1 MKLSGNYLK
10 FESIAERIAYKK
22 RRREALKQTY
32 DDTRSVIVG
41 YVIPALCIGLLVG
54 IVLFVSSCQVA
65 HASEINEDQAVRA
78 IIGEASGEGLEGMRC
93 VASAIRN
100 RGTLK
105 GVYGLHAKHVNKQP
119 KWVWKLARKAW
130 KESATQDF
138 ACGASYWEGTAFKTP
153 YWAKDM
159 VVVKTVKNQRFYRP
173 KAQVK
178 S

>member
-1 MKLSGNYLK
+1 MKLSGTYLK
-10 FESIAERIAYKK
+10 FDSIQERIAYKK

-54 IVLFVSSCQVA
+54 IVLLISSCQVA
-65 HASEINEDQAVRA
+65 HASEIPENLAVRA

-100 RGTLK
+100 RGNLK
-105 GVYGLHAKHVNKQP
+105 GVYGLNAKHVDSQP
-119 KWVWKLARKAW
+119 KWVWKLARQAW

-138 ACGASYWEGTAFKTP
+138 SCGASFWEGTAFKKP

-173 KAQVK
+173 KVQVK

>member
-1 MKLSGNYLK
+1 MKINLSSYPR
-10 FESIAERIAYKK
+10 FESIQDRIAYKK

-54 IVLFVSSCQVA
+54 IVVFISSCSVA
-65 HASEINEDQAVRA
+65 HASEIPESLAVRA

-100 RGTLK
+100 RGSLK
-105 GVYGLHAKHVNKQP
+105 GVYGLHAKHVDSQP
-119 KWVWKLARKAW
+119 KWVWKMARRAW

-138 ACGASYWEGTAFKTP
+138 ACKATHWEGTAFKKP
-153 YWAKDM
+153 YWAKSM
-159 VVVKTVKNQRFYRP
+159 ILVKTVGNQNFY
-173 KAQVK
+173 K
-178 S
+178 